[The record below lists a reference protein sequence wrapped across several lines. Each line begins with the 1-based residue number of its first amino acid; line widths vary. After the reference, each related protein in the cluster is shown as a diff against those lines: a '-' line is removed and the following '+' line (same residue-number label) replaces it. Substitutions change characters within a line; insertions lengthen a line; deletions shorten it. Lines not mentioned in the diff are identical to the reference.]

1 MQKLLFH
8 EILFVVCKSC
18 CVHSV
23 TKILMCYVQKVLC
36 TLFHEIPYMLCT
48 KAVTYIAPQNSS
60 YVEHKSSCVY
70 CSTKI
75 LIRSVRKLLCTLIC
89 EIRFFFFGKKSLH
102 FKSIKLIL
110 YVNFLGFIS
119 IILYNNHVSFSLFLK
134 LCPKNL

>member
-8 EILFVVCKSC
+8 EILFVVCKSF

-48 KAVTYIAPQNSS
+48 KAVTYIAPQNPS

-75 LIRSVRKLLCTLIC
+75 LIRSVRKLFCTLFH
-89 EIRFFFFGKKSLH
+89 EILYMLCSKAVVYIDLRDSIFFFWKEKFAFQIYKADP
-102 FKSIKLIL
+102 
-110 YVNFLGFIS
+110 
-119 IILYNNHVSFSLFLK
+119 
-134 LCPKNL
+134 LC